1 MAAVL
6 AGLSNTYS
14 TALGHVAGVLA
25 VKVGVLNLMTVRSRL
40 ITGDM
45 SSGKEGG
52 VNQPADLAMSPMSVT
67 FFKTMLG
74 AVGPTFSTQKLVQL
88 VNNAKENEPFFMGI
102 ATAIAVAGNP
112 PTWGASALYLYCG
125 ARLGHAALFLYDF
138 PESILPYQVLVRATP
153 YLVGVF
159 TMFRLAASRFS

>member
-45 SSGKEGG
+45 SS
-52 VNQPADLAMSPMSVT
+52 
-67 FFKTMLG
+67 
-74 AVGPTFSTQKLVQL
+74 
-88 VNNAKENEPFFMGI
+88 
-102 ATAIAVAGNP
+102 
-112 PTWGASALYLYCG
+112 
-125 ARLGHAALFLYDF
+125 
-138 PESILPYQVLVRATP
+138 
-153 YLVGVF
+153 
-159 TMFRLAASRFS
+159 

>member
-52 VNQPADLAMSPMSVT
+52 VNQCSGLS
-67 FFKTMLG
+67 
-74 AVGPTFSTQKLVQL
+74 GP
-88 VNNAKENEPFFMGI
+88 PFR
-102 ATAIAVAGNP
+102 P
-112 PTWGASALYLYCG
+112 RS
-125 ARLGHAALFLYDF
+125 
-138 PESILPYQVLVRATP
+138 S
-153 YLVGVF
+153 
-159 TMFRLAASRFS
+159 SS